1 MSFGEGDLRERVD
14 QLEKERDYW
23 KRECADMLSEF
34 WDTESGHCAMLD
46 YPRPASEPAPSVIVM
61 ASRMGNDEYRERAE
75 KRIAEL
81 EGEIAE
87 LREGFE
93 DTIDDYRESEERV
106 EELESLVRD
115 MFAYID
121 NCCEVDLSFGCV
133 DPVDCAYYN
142 KAHDGCTKAS
152 SLKRRMEDTG
162 LMEGGG
168 DAETD

>member
-1 MSFGEGDLRERVD
+1 MSFGEGNLRERVEG
-14 QLEKERDYW
+14 LERERDYW

-46 YPRPASEPAPSVIVM
+46 YPRPASEPAPSIIVM

-115 MFAYID
+115 MWKWDVAMGRFSERTAQ
-121 NCCEVDLSFGCV
+121 
-133 DPVDCAYYN
+133 
-142 KAHDGCTKAS
+142 
-152 SLKRRMEDTG
+152 RMEALG